1 MWRRVRPSA
10 RAPQI
15 VFGRKTVLFQR
26 TPPDEHHARPVFI
39 FLATKT
45 EPFKLDARKR
55 DFVAAARVLFVLAIF
70 KNKVLYQVTLGFQRD
85 VSSDTKARFTLAMNT
100 IKTVA
105 SNIME
110 KLVTLEL

>member
-1 MWRRVRPSA
+1 M
-10 RAPQI
+10 
-15 VFGRKTVLFQR
+15 FGRKTVLFQR
-26 TPPDEHHARPVFI
+26 TPPDEHHAPPELI

-45 EPFKLDARKR
+45 EAFKLDARKR
-55 DFVAAARVLFVLAIF
+55 DFAAAARVLFMLAII
-70 KNKVLYQVTLGFQRD
+70 KNKVFCKVMLGFQQD

-110 KLVTLEL
+110 KPITSEP

>member
-1 MWRRVRPSA
+1 MRRKSCLVEKWCFFNGPR
-10 RAPQI
+10 
-15 VFGRKTVLFQR
+15 
-26 TPPDEHHARPVFI
+26 PDEHHARPVFI

-55 DFVAAARVLFVLAIF
+55 DFPAAARVLFVLAII
-70 KNKVLYQVTLGFQRD
+70 KNTVFCKVMLGFQQD

-110 KLVTLEL
+110 KLVTLEP